1 MSSPNWPKNDPLD
14 ILLERRLKGWAQRSS
29 PPAKARS
36 EMLFKAAMQEM
47 VSIFDI
53 PLFGFLA
60 SGRDPDLHRRRD
72 ALETQL
78 MYTLHFS
85 PARLIL

>member
-1 MSSPNWPKNDPLD
+1 MSSPDFPKDDPLD
-14 ILLERRLKGWAQRSS
+14 ILLERRLKSFAQRSS

-36 EMLFKAAMQEM
+36 ELLFKAAMQEM

-53 PLFGFLA
+53 PILGIFNSTRELDA
-60 SGRDPDLHRRRD
+60 HQRREAFD
-72 ALETQL
+72 THL

-85 PARLIL
+85 PVRLIM

>member
-1 MSSPNWPKNDPLD
+1 MSSPDWPKDDPLD

-29 PPAKARS
+29 PPAKVRS
-36 EMLFKAAMQEM
+36 ELLFKAAMQEM

-53 PLFGFLA
+53 PLLGFLS
-60 SGRDPDLHRRRD
+60 SGRDPDPHRRRD
-72 ALETQL
+72 ALESQM

-85 PARLIL
+85 PVRLIL